1 MGVRE
6 GVPDAEPQTRKHLIE
21 ERRDLYA
28 LWVRTLLD
36 GSEEWGRYAH
46 EQLYPWLHA
55 VESGQRVVFSRS
67 SLPPGHPLE
76 APTAGRPTDHL
87 EIDADDAVR
96 EL

>member
-21 ERRDLYA
+21 QERDFYA
-28 LWVRTLLD
+28 LMVRTLLD

-46 EQLYPWLHA
+46 DQLSPRLRA
-55 VESGQRVVFSRS
+55 PESGQRVVFSRYK
-67 SLPPGHPLE
+67 LPPGHPLE
-76 APTAGRPTDHL
+76 APLAGRPTDNL
-87 EIDADDAVR
+87 EIDADDVVR